1 VFVCQPVSSFFF
13 FIYFI
18 FIILSFLSSF
28 FIYPVSFYLFLGGF
42 FELERGVG
50 CEVAI
55 KLARWQ
61 HAAGSTIAP
70 RRFYRLAGEQI

>member
-1 VFVCQPVSSFFF
+1 LSTNRFLRFFF
-13 FIYFI
+13 LFI
-18 FIILSFLSSF
+18 LFLLF
-28 FIYPVSFYLFLGGF
+28 CLFYLSGFFLFILGGF

>member
-1 VFVCQPVSSFFF
+1 LSANRFLRFFF

-18 FIILSFLSSF
+18 FIILSFFIF
-28 FIYPVSFYLFLGGF
+28 FFYLSGFFLFILGGF
-42 FELERGVG
+42 FESERGVG
-50 CEVAI
+50 CEVVI

>member
-1 VFVCQPVSSFFF
+1 LSANRFLRFFLNLFYFYYIVFFIFFF
-13 FIYFI
+13 YLSGFFLFI
-18 FIILSFLSSF
+18 
-28 FIYPVSFYLFLGGF
+28 LGGY
-42 FELERGVG
+42 FESERVVG
-50 CEVAI
+50 YEVVI